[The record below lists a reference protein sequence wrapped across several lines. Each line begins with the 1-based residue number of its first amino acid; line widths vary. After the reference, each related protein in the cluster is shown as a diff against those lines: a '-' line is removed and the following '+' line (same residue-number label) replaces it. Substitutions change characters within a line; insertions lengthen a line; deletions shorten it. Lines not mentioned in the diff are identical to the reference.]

1 MNCYDF
7 DKTIYYHDSTKRFY
21 KFLLKK
27 YPKMALRGPAQFIA
41 FLKYRTG
48 IWSKTQMKEVV
59 YSAFRYVPDIKTE
72 VELFWKDEIKNIK
85 KWYLDQQ
92 KADDLIISASP
103 YFLLEPICTKLGITE
118 LLASEVDE
126 KTGKYTGLNCYGEEK
141 VERLKKHTG
150 NTKMD
155 EFYSDSLSD
164 SPLAEL
170 ADASFLVDWD
180 KITPWPDKQ

>member
-1 MNCYDF
+1 
-7 DKTIYYHDSTKRFY
+7 
-21 KFLLKK
+21 
-27 YPKMALRGPAQFIA
+27 
-41 FLKYRTG
+41 
-48 IWSKTQMKEVV
+48 MKEVV

-126 KTGKYTGLNCYGEEK
+126 KTGKCVRAERVEK
-141 VERLKKHTG
+141 
-150 NTKMD
+150 
-155 EFYSDSLSD
+155 
-164 SPLAEL
+164 
-170 ADASFLVDWD
+170 
-180 KITPWPDKQ
+180 